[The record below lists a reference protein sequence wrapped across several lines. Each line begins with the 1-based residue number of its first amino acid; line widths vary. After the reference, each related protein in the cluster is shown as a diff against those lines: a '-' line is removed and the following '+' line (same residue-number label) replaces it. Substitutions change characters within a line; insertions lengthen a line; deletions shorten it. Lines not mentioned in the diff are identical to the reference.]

1 MRDFIESIDWS
12 KNIVFLLLY
21 AGILVACASL
31 YLLPVMDSYKS
42 AVTELRKTDILKTQL
57 DSAISALKAEQE
69 AFLSENA
76 EVFTKLQK
84 SPDKSEITKYAN
96 KYLKDIKIAESTAE
110 STESNITI
118 RTFKISGKSQN
129 LGKIKDLT
137 ANISTLQNS
146 AKIAFPLTIR
156 KEKNTLFVEISVEVY
171 SKKESAQNTQS
182 ENLMS
187 KE

>member
-110 STESNITI
+110 STENITI
-118 RTFKISGKSQN
+118 HTFKISGKSQN

-171 SKKESAQNTQS
+171 SKKESAQDTQS